1 VSETPEIHG
10 VAWPEA
16 ARFLGSPDQ
25 AARVEQ
31 LECVQGPA
39 RGSRVIRVATGG
51 GLEFDL
57 HPDRGLDIGRAT
69 IDGIGVAWLSPTGLA
84 APSFAEHGG
93 LGWLRTFGG
102 GLLTTCGL
110 DAFGP
115 PGVDRY
121 GEYGLHGRVSAT
133 PATILEAGLVNG
145 IARVTASVRQAG
157 VFAENLEMR
166 RTISS
171 PVGSRTITISDR
183 ISNDGHRPWPL
194 MVLYHCNLG
203 WPLVS
208 ADTELGVSEGPVEPL
223 QQSDD
228 DWRAF
233 ADPDPRFA
241 ERVYLHRGTSTARLS
256 RPSLGLGIEIKVD
269 PASLPCLYQWK
280 MLGEGTYVTGLEPAN
295 CAGLVGREAL
305 GNVDALPMLEPGESR
320 TFEIELRLRGPL
332 AG

>member
-1 VSETPEIHG
+1 VSETPEMHG

-84 APSFAEHGG
+84 APSFAEPGG

-295 CAGLVGREAL
+295 FACLSG
-305 GNVDALPMLEPGESR
+305 PESLR
-320 TFEIELRLRGPL
+320 TRTHAPCLNPANRGPSTSSC
-332 AG
+332 GSGVR